1 MENYDG
7 YILNKETLNIIIK
20 LCEER
25 ILTRVKVSLN
35 RNGSISKEVEDSITK
50 EKYIIDRLED
60 IISDDYYI
68 GDECGKNIK
77 DLNKID

>member
-1 MENYDG
+1 MKNYDG

-25 ILTRVKVSLN
+25 ILTHVKGSLN
-35 RNGSISKEVEDSITK
+35 RNGSISREAEDSITK
-50 EKYIIDRLED
+50 EKYIIDRLEA

-68 GDECGKNIK
+68 GNECGENIK